1 MTGSPASD
9 PPANPVRFHLPA
21 DSGSNS
27 PMSSNTQPKVVLIT
41 GCSGGIGRATADLLM
56 HRGHTVCATA
66 RRKESVDQLA
76 AAVSG
81 ESIARRLDVT
91 DVDSIRTV
99 VDEMLERF
107 GRIDAVINNA
117 GFGQI
122 GAVEDVSLDRWQTQ
136 INTNLIGVVAVC
148 QAVLPAMRQRGSGTI
163 VNVSSIVAHVAMP
176 LMSAYCASKHALDAL
191 NTALRIE
198 TAGFGVRVVTI
209 EPGPI
214 STGFQSAAE
223 KTAGAIPTAADSPYA
238 KHYSAFEQSWT
249 GSYRKGVKPP
259 DAVAK
264 VIARAVE
271 SNRPRRRYR
280 VGLIGKA
287 APLLIGMT
295 PDFLFDWITRGLLNR
310 GKDTTDRLGK
320 TTTAKEPESID
331 PL

>member
-1 MTGSPASD
+1 MD
-9 PPANPVRFHLPA
+9 KNK
-21 DSGSNS
+21 
-27 PMSSNTQPKVVLIT
+27 KVILIT
-41 GCSGGIGRATADLLM
+41 GCSGGIGRATAELLM
-56 HRGHTVCATA
+56 QRGHIVCATA
-66 RRKESVDQLA
+66 RRTDSVEELA
-76 AAVSG
+76 AAVTG

-91 DVDSIRTV
+91 DVDSIRTIV
-99 VDEMLERF
+99 AEMLERF
-107 GRIDAVINNA
+107 GRVDAVINNA

-136 INTNLIGVVAVC
+136 FNTNLIGVVAIC
-148 QAVLPAMRQRGSGTI
+148 QAVLPSMRQRGCGTI

-198 TAGFGVRVVTI
+198 TSGFGIHVVTI

-223 KTAGAIPTAADSPYA
+223 KTAGAISIAADSPYA

-259 DAVAK
+259 SAVAR
-264 VIARAVE
+264 VIGKAVE
-271 SNRPRRRYR
+271 ANRPRRRYR

-287 APLLIGMT
+287 APLLIGLT
-295 PDFLFDWITRGLLNR
+295 PDFLFDWITKGLLKRGNR
-310 GKDTTDRLGK
+310 SIQRLGSATDR
-320 TTTAKEPESID
+320 KEANESD
-331 PL
+331 